1 MRVLITIAAAG
12 LSANAMAQAPSPAE
26 VGTKP
31 LIQVKRQAP
40 AGCKLVGTVKGTKL
54 WAGECVASELRSSQT
69 AADAEKSLP
78 ERAADAIP
86 LPRQ

>member
-12 LSANAMAQAPSPAE
+12 FSANAMAQTPSPAE

-31 LIQVKRQAP
+31 PVQVKKQVP

-69 AADAEKSLP
+69 AADAETSLQ
-78 ERAADAIP
+78 ERAAGAIP
-86 LPRQ
+86 PPRQ